1 MKYTNQFEES
11 VANRPYSSDW
21 FKERCYV
28 VKLIMDV
35 YYDECTYFQAFQTS
49 IDESQIKFRILFFEL
64 FSQLYMYI
72 EHIENGLIES
82 GGLEKIYDLDNEIAF
97 VLYSNVENA
106 RPAAPLV
113 MQMLKHKMLQPISEM
128 AHLFKE

>member
-35 YYDECTYFQAFQTS
+35 YYDKCSYFQAFQTS
-49 IDESQIKFRILFFEL
+49 LDESRIKYRILFFEL
-64 FSQLYMYI
+64 FGQLYMYI
-72 EHIENGLIES
+72 EHIKDGLIES
-82 GGLEKIYDLDNEIAF
+82 GGLEKIYDIDNEIAF

>member
-28 VKLIMDV
+28 VELIMDV
-35 YYDECTYFQAFQTS
+35 YYDKCTYFKAFQTS
-49 IDESQIKFRILFFEL
+49 IDESRIKCRILFFKL

-97 VLYSNVENA
+97 VLYSNVENT
-106 RPAAPLV
+106 RPAVPLV

>member
-1 MKYTNQFEES
+1 
-11 VANRPYSSDW
+11 
-21 FKERCYV
+21 
-28 VKLIMDV
+28 
-35 YYDECTYFQAFQTS
+35 
-49 IDESQIKFRILFFEL
+49 
-64 FSQLYMYI
+64 MYI

-97 VLYSNVENA
+97 VLYSNVENT
-106 RPAAPLV
+106 RPAVPLV